1 MKDDKIFIRVKLFG
15 IEVKYDRIRE
25 IALKEAS
32 MAKVRKRNKI
42 IEVLVLSLMAICIG
56 LFIYRQKDQAVNV
69 LDVYVQNQDHS
80 AAFTYGM
87 NTNYPWNEKWRFGST
102 VFGQEDKDVNLE
114 GLQVMYTVSDTV
126 SQDIDEIIR
135 QNPDQEVWISLIL
148 EEEIPKKELEN
159 FYDYIEQKVAPYENI
174 EIAYPIEA
182 ALKLYKTREIDWI
195 NHSIKTP
202 QDIDRI
208 EVLPIDLKEN
218 VQIIINDYLV
228 EGTGM
233 ELTNQLDTISRLYY
247 NIAIKMPE
255 VKFVFNQYN
264 LNNAHYRVVELYNQI
279 LSEKWISYER
289 VTKYNEIYH
298 QLNQDMPIALS
309 VEESKENENIQLI
322 TSYRSDIEYIE
333 YKLNE
338 QSVKK
343 VYRYPFKLEKDD
355 YEVYNEIN
363 KLKVIIKLKNEE
375 KPVVQEY
382 YIDFN
387 QVYEVGDRAQ
397 RATKT
402 YELKENM
409 QYEKPYIPVLMY
421 HEFKD
426 IVGESESEQSI
437 SVSTQLFEEQIQM
450 LLQEDYTPITFKEL
464 EQYFEQKGGL
474 PAKPVIITT
483 DDGYLSN
490 YTIAYPILKKYNI
503 PATYFITSAYVGV
516 QTTMPHFTWDE
527 AREMEASGL
536 IDIQS
541 HTHAHALL
549 DKLKEGEVLYQASMS
564 FAAIE
569 KELGERDVKVLAY
582 PQFQH
587 NKKTIKWLES
597 VGVDL
602 QVTNLV
608 KRKGIT
614 KPLDIKRIH
623 VANMT
628 TPEDLIEEIKR
639 LTMN

>member
-1 MKDDKIFIRVKLFG
+1 
-15 IEVKYDRIRE
+15 
-25 IALKEAS
+25 

-42 IEVLVLSLMAICIG
+42 IGILVGSLMALCIG
-56 LFIYRQKDQAVNV
+56 LFIYMQKDQNVNV
-69 LDVYVQNQDHS
+69 LDMYVQNQEHS

-87 NTNYPWNEKWRFGST
+87 NTDYIWNEKWRFGST
-102 VFGQEDKDVNLE
+102 VFGQEDKDLNLE
-114 GLQVMYTVSDTV
+114 GIQVMYTVSDTV
-126 SQDIDEIIR
+126 DQDIDEIIH
-135 QNPDQEVWISLIL
+135 QNPDQQVWISLIL
-148 EEEIPKKELEN
+148 EEGIPKKELEN
-159 FYDYIEQKVAPYENI
+159 FYDYIEKKVAVYGNI
-174 EIAYPIEA
+174 EVAYPIEV
-182 ALKLYKTREIDWI
+182 ALKLYKSREIDWI
-195 NHSIKTP
+195 NHSIKIP
-202 QDIDRI
+202 QDIDRL
-208 EVLPIDLKEN
+208 EDLPIDLKEN
-218 VQIIINDYLV
+218 VQVIINDYLV
-228 EGTGM
+228 DGIGM
-233 ELTNQLDTISRLYY
+233 ELTNQLDAISRLYY
-247 NIAIKMPE
+247 TVAIDMPE

-264 LNNAHYRVVELYNQI
+264 LNDANYRVIELYNQI

-289 VTKYNEIYH
+289 ATAYDEIYH
-298 QLNQDMPIALS
+298 RLNQDVPIALS
-309 VEESKENENIQLI
+309 VEGTKENKNIELI

-343 VYRYPFKLEKDD
+343 VYRYPFKLEEDD

-363 KLKVIIKLKNEE
+363 KIKVIIKLKNEE

-387 QVYEVGDRAQ
+387 QVYEVGNRAR
-397 RATKT
+397 RA
-402 YELKENM
+402 ERSPEFHEFVEGV

-450 LLQEDYTPITFKEL
+450 LLQEGYTPITFKEL
-464 EQYFEQKGGL
+464 EQYFEHKSGL
-474 PAKPVIITT
+474 PAKPIIITT

-490 YTIAYPILKKYNI
+490 YTIAYPILQKYNI

-516 QTTMPHFTWDE
+516 QTTMPHFTWNE

-549 DKLKEGEVLYQASMS
+549 DELKEGEVLYQASMS

-569 KELGERDVKVLAY
+569 KELGKRDVKVLAY

-608 KRKGIT
+608 KRKGT
-614 KPLDIKRIH
+614 TMPLDIKRIH
-623 VANMT
+623 VANTT
-628 TPEDLIEEIKR
+628 TPEDLIKEIER